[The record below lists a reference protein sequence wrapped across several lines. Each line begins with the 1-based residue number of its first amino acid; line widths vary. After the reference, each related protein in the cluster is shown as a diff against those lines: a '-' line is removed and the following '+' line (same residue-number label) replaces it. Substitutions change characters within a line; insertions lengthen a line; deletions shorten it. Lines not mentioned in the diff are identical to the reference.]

1 MVIAELYKQLQQYK
15 AVMELNNGCTEN
27 VIQLFQQQNNI
38 RLPRPLIELL
48 ICFDGGEIFVP
59 GTIIF
64 GIGESNKVDLKTAN
78 SKKKRS
84 VFKIPNNYL
93 IFAKVNY
100 GDLLCINLNE
110 EHEVIQWDHEL
121 DEEFCKWESLEE
133 WLEDSINNYE

>member
-1 MVIAELYKQLQQYK
+1 M
-15 AVMELNNGCTEN
+15 
-27 VIQLFQQQNNI
+27 
-38 RLPRPLIELL
+38 
-48 ICFDGGEIFVP
+48 
-59 GTIIF
+59 
-64 GIGESNKVDLKTAN
+64 
-78 SKKKRS
+78 
-84 VFKIPNNYL
+84 FKIPNNYL